1 MPVSEPTASNQPQ
14 LAVTIPQISGDVTS
28 APTLTQDAE
37 ATAIAVAAS
46 ETVTSQA
53 GSLAM
58 TGAMSLVMIGLAAS
72 LFAAGWF
79 VIAARRRHHRQEVA

>member
-1 MPVSEPTASNQPQ
+1 
-14 LAVTIPQISGDVTS
+14 LAVTIPQISSDVTS

-53 GSLAM
+53 GSLAL

-79 VIAARRRHHRQEVA
+79 VIAARRRRHHRQEVA